1 MERNRP
7 KIIIADDHTLVAE
20 ACKKLLDAEYDVVA
34 TVGDGRALVRAAST
48 LKPQLIVVDVA
59 MPLLNGL
66 DAGQQIKQMLPSVKL
81 VYLTMSQDADMAAE
95 AFRRGASAYLLK
107 TCAASELTVA
117 VREVLKG
124 RSYLSPAI
132 ASDTVD
138 FLLRQGKV
146 LVEEGDRLTERQ
158 REVLQLLAE
167 GKSMKEIASVLN
179 LTPRTVAFHKY
190 RIMEALHVH
199 TNAELVRYEVTYK
212 MSEDRAMHGIA
223 VALLAEDRERL
234 TTLQD
239 SLQAARLGWE
249 VFSHV
254 GFPIYATDIVQLQD
268 SHAEVVIIDIP
279 TQNAQRAI
287 QAIKLIRAT
296 TLQIA
301 IFAYGEM
308 TQPTNVV
315 ASMRAGASEYVDC
328 SRGHKDLAE
337 ALARFI
343 SFKGKKGG
351 SGGSGNDPEGGD
363 EARVAVYK
371 PRAPHSDK
379 VDPPVWKAK
388 QTVS

>member
-1 MERNRP
+1 METTRP
-7 KIIIADDHTLVAE
+7 KIIIADDHSLVAE
-20 ACKKLLDAEYDVVA
+20 ACKKLLEAEYDVVA

-48 LKPQLIVVDVA
+48 LKPQLIIVDVA

-132 ASDTVD
+132 VSDISLAIASDISPAIASHTVD

-179 LTPRTVAFHKY
+179 LTPRTVAFLKY

-199 TNAELVRYEVTYK
+199 TNAELVRYASKIHSVSDAESRQKNLGLTPRELVIVSAVAAGYPDK
-212 MSEDRAMHGIA
+212 EIAEFLKIGEDTFKHHLNNIFDKLGVSTRLELALWVVRNLTDGGREDADEAGIA
-223 VALLAEDRERL
+223 VKRPKSPNLNSGSAAA
-234 TTLQD
+234 
-239 SLQAARLGWE
+239 SLDD
-249 VFSHV
+249 VF
-254 GFPIYATDIVQLQD
+254 DD
-268 SHAEVVIIDIP
+268 
-279 TQNAQRAI
+279 
-287 QAIKLIRAT
+287 
-296 TLQIA
+296 
-301 IFAYGEM
+301 
-308 TQPTNVV
+308 
-315 ASMRAGASEYVDC
+315 RAGTSYEGAPTIR
-328 SRGHKDLAE
+328 SRNRGELP
-337 ALARFI
+337 L
-343 SFKGKKGG
+343 
-351 SGGSGNDPEGGD
+351 
-363 EARVAVYK
+363 
-371 PRAPHSDK
+371 
-379 VDPPVWKAK
+379 
-388 QTVS
+388 Q